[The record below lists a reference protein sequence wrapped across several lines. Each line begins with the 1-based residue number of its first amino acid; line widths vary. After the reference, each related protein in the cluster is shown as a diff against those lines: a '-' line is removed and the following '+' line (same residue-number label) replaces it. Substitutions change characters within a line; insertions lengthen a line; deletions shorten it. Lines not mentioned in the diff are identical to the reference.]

1 MTASAS
7 PPPRAFVLGNF
18 VQACCWQVARL
29 PAPGETLQA
38 HGFHNEAGG
47 KGLNVAVGLQRLG
60 ARVQTLI
67 GCGQDAAAD
76 ELLALLATEGVDATH
91 VHRLPG
97 PSGWGAGLIGADGHN
112 TIAVYPG
119 ANGLLTA
126 AHAEAARSAIEA
138 AALFYGQFE
147 TALPAVQVAFEIAH
161 RQGVPT
167 VLNPSPWQAP
177 PAALRSATHT
187 LIVNE
192 LEAAGLLDA
201 PALLTLAVADIARAV
216 RQRQQALAIA
226 WPADRHQI
234 ASLPNR

>member
-29 PAPGETLQA
+29 PAPSETLQA
-38 HGFHNEAGG
+38 HGFHKEAGG

-112 TIAVYPG
+112 TIAVYP
-119 ANGLLTA
+119 A
-126 AHAEAARSAIEA
+126 
-138 AALFYGQFE
+138 
-147 TALPAVQVAFEIAH
+147 
-161 RQGVPT
+161 PT
-167 VLNPSPWQAP
+167 
-177 PAALRSATHT
+177 
-187 LIVNE
+187 
-192 LEAAGLLDA
+192 GC
-201 PALLTLAVADIARAV
+201 
-216 RQRQQALAIA
+216 
-226 WPADRHQI
+226 
-234 ASLPNR
+234 